1 MAARLRRGAAMAFG
15 AAAMLALFPS
25 PGFALFDWLF
35 PPPGAYYGVVNTCY
49 APPFSGQIVGF
60 APRYVAS
67 PWRPATPTP
76 AVIAPT
82 VASYCYV
89 ATDSYRPESRLVPV
103 TTFRP
108 VSFWDAST
116 GAVVAYRP
124 AVTWVYRPV
133 AVPYSSYRV
142 LPSLPAAARPAY
154 SLAAPAPVSATG
166 CPTCVQTVPSP
177 GGIAP
182 IPSSG
187 AAGVAPSLIGPT
199 PPMSPP
205 PATVPV
211 TPPAPTAVSPPPPTA
226 FSPAVPAAVP
236 TPPPSM
242 GPPSSVATPPASS
255 VSKFPTPGP
264 VTAPVPLSAP
274 VTVSPPNR
282 AATGA
287 VAPSASQNFARPLEN
302 HGTLGTEPSSKA
314 SRDSN
319 TGSAPDKIPS
329 PAAPLGRT
337 AAATIRQAVYVRP
350 VDRQP
355 QAGAPAR
362 PQSDTS
368 GWEAAGD

>member
-25 PGFALFDWLF
+25 PGYALFDWLF

-49 APPFSGQIVGF
+49 APPFSGRMVGF
-60 APRYVAS
+60 APRYVAL

-76 AVIAPT
+76 TVIAPT
-82 VASYCYV
+82 VTSCCYL

-108 VSFWDAST
+108 VSTWDAST

-124 AVTWVYRPV
+124 AVIWVYRPV
-133 AVPYSSYRV
+133 AVPYSTYRV

-154 SLAAPAPVSATG
+154 YVGTPATVSAPA
-166 CPTCVQTVPSP
+166 CPTCVQTVPPP
-177 GGIAP
+177 GGMAP

-187 AAGVAPSLIGPT
+187 AAGVAPSLIGPA

-205 PATVPV
+205 PASGPPPATLPV
-211 TPPAPTAVSPPPPTA
+211 TTPAPTAA
-226 FSPAVPAAVP
+226 P
-236 TPPPSM
+236 TPGPSM
-242 GPPSSVATPPASS
+242 SPPSSVATPPSSS

-274 VTVSPPNR
+274 VILSPPNR

-287 VAPSASQNFARPLEN
+287 VSPSATQNPARPFEN
-302 HGTLGTEPSSKA
+302 RGTLGTEPSPKA
-314 SRDSN
+314 SQDSN
-319 TGSAPDKIPS
+319 MGSAPDKIPA

-350 VDRQP
+350 MDRQP

-362 PQSDTS
+362 PQSDAN
-368 GWEAAGD
+368 GWEAAGE